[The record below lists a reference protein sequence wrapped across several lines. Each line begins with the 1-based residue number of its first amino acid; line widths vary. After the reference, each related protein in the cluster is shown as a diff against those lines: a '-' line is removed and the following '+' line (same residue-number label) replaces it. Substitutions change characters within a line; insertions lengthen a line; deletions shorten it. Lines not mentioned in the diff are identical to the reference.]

1 MKTIFLVTA
10 AAAVLLGAAPAAAA
24 ITVLGSS
31 AARLCFEAADMKARP
46 NRDTLARCDEALNE
60 EALDSR
66 DTVATHVNRG
76 ILRSR
81 LGDVQGAISD
91 FDTASSIDP
100 NEPEAY
106 LNKGMMLMRQSS
118 ASAALP
124 LFTKAIEKKTRRP
137 ALAYF
142 GRGVAHEDLGNVRSA
157 YFDYRAATQADPKW
171 KEPRLELARFQVSR

>member
-10 AAAVLLGAAPAAAA
+10 AALLGTAPATAA
-24 ITVLGSS
+24 ITVLGST
-31 AARLCFEAADMKARP
+31 AARSCFEAAESKGTP
-46 NRDTLARCDEALNE
+46 HRDSFARCDEALSQ
-60 EALDSR
+60 EALDKH

-76 ILRSR
+76 ILRAR
-81 LGDVQGAISD
+81 LGDIQGAISD
-91 FDTASSIDP
+91 FDAASSLDP

-106 LNKGMMLMRQSS
+106 LNKGMVLMRQSS
-118 ASAALP
+118 ADAALP
-124 LFTKAIEKKTRRP
+124 LFTAALEKKTRRP

-157 YFDYRAATQADPKW
+157 YFDYKAATQADPKW